1 MAKIAAT
8 MASTGAAHEQCNGC
22 GKQFERG
29 EQMAAVEY
37 ADGQPAGWF
46 CDNCIDTWKT
56 TGTPPGTEGD

>member
-1 MAKIAAT
+1 
-8 MASTGAAHEQCNGC
+8 
-22 GKQFERG
+22 
-29 EQMAAVEY
+29 MAAVEY